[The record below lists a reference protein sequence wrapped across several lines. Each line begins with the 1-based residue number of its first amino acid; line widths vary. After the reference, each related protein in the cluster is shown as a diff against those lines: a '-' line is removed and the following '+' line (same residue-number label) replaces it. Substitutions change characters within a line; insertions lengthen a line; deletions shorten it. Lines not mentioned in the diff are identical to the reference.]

1 MTTTQNTSRTEEL
14 TYCIAKATENIAK
27 AVKLGR
33 SNLAQ
38 QMRRERRALIAALE
52 ATVTA

>member
-33 SNLAQ
+33 KDIAQ
-38 QMRRERRALIAALE
+38 QIRRERRGYIAKLDA
-52 ATVTA
+52 VTA